1 MLAAVSS
8 ERPVRRPP
16 RLRDVAE
23 VAGVDPSLVSRI
35 LSGDTRVSVRDETR
49 SRIVEAAAALG
60 YRPNPHARALKL
72 QRSMAI
78 GMVLPTLT
86 NAVYAAIHR
95 GAEERAAELG
105 YVILLATGSV
115 ADRVAAL
122 HGRIDGVLLA
132 IATSERVPVDDGGA
146 TLPTVL
152 VNRAEPGSA
161 PSVTVD
167 DEAGARL
174 ATEHLLD
181 LGHRS
186 VGHVAGPLVADTAR
200 RRLAGYRAALRARG
214 LPADPGLLVEGGY
227 AEDEGFRAAADLLA
241 RPRRPPALFVA
252 NIQAAIGV
260 LAAIRRSGLSV
271 PADVS
276 VASLH
281 DSPLAL
287 YLDPPLT
294 TVRMPLGAMGRQAV
308 DALVGEI
315 EGQPAA
321 PRRIDD
327 PPVLLRRA
335 STAPPPAA

>member
-1 MLAAVSS
+1 MSTEQPA
-8 ERPVRRPP
+8 RRPP

-23 VAGVDPSLVSRI
+23 MAGVDPSLVSRI
-35 LSGDTRVSVRDETR
+35 LSGDARVSVRDETR
-49 SRIVEAAAALG
+49 ARIVDAAAALG

-72 QRSMAI
+72 QRSMAL

-86 NAVYAAIHR
+86 NAVYAAIHG
-95 GAEERAAELG
+95 GAEERASELG

-122 HGRIDGVLLA
+122 HGRIDGVLLGV
-132 IATSERVPVDDGGA
+132 ATSERVPAAGDGGA
-146 TLPTVL
+146 RLPMIR

-161 PSVTVD
+161 SSVTVD
-167 DEAGARL
+167 DEAGARM

-181 LGHRS
+181 LGHRT

-214 LPADPGLLVEGGY
+214 MAADPGLLAEGGY
-227 AEDEGFRAAADLLA
+227 AAEEGFRATAALLA
-241 RPRRPPALFVA
+241 RPRRPTALFVA
-252 NIQAAIGV
+252 NIQAAIGA
-260 LAAIRRSGLSV
+260 LAAIRRAGLSV
-271 PADVS
+271 PADIS

-281 DSPLAL
+281 DSPLAE

-294 TVRMPLGAMGRQAV
+294 TVRMPLAEMGRQAV

-315 EGQPAA
+315 EGQPAT
-321 PRRIDD
+321 PRRITD

-335 STAPPPAA
+335 TTAPPPGG